1 MSAYSIRTE
10 VKHPSASSAVDW
22 ENLTFGRTFSD
33 HMFVVDFD
41 GNQWVDPRIVPYGPM
56 SFDPAISAIHYGQ
69 SIFEGLKAFK
79 GNDGKVRVFRPE
91 MNARRLNHSAKRM
104 CMAELPESL
113 FLEGLLKLLA
123 LDAAWV
129 HPEDGYSLYI
139 RPFMFATETYLGI
152 KPSDTYRFVIMTSP
166 VKAYYQGAIR
176 VKVERHYTRAASG
189 GTGSAKAAGNYAASL
204 YPAKLAQ
211 EQGFRQLIWT
221 DAANHEYLE
230 ESGTMNLFF
239 MRNGLLHTPTTESD
253 TILAG
258 VTRDS
263 ILTLANSWGV
273 PIETRRI
280 KVTELQEGLRDGS
293 ITELF
298 GAGTAA
304 TIAQIESI
312 RIDEEDFTP
321 PPVEERAFSN
331 KVAETLTGIKKGV
344 LEDPFGWVHL
354 VQG

>member
-1 MSAYSIRTE
+1 MSPYNIRTE
-10 VKHPSASSAVDW
+10 AKQPSAASAVDW

-41 GNQWVDPRIVPYGPM
+41 GQDWVDPRIVPYGPM

-69 SIFEGLKAFK
+69 SIFEGLKAYK
-79 GNDGKVRVFRPE
+79 GADGKVRVFRPE
-91 MNARRLNHSAKRM
+91 MNARRLNHSATRM
-104 CMAELPESL
+104 CMATLPESL
-113 FLEGLLKLLA
+113 FLEGLNRLLA
-123 LDAAWV
+123 LDSDWV
-129 HPEDGYSLYI
+129 YPAEGYSLYI
-139 RPFMFATETYLGI
+139 RPFMFATEAYLGI
-152 KPSDTYRFVIMTSP
+152 KPSDTYRFIIMTSP

-221 DAANHEYLE
+221 DAASHEYLE

-239 MRNGLLHTPTTESD
+239 MKNGVLHTPSTESD
-253 TILAG
+253 TILSG

-263 ILTLANSWGV
+263 ILSLAKSWGV
-273 PIETRRI
+273 PVETRRI
-280 KVTELQEGLRDGS
+280 KVTELQEGLREGS
-293 ITELF
+293 VTELF

-321 PPVEERAFSN
+321 PPVEERQFSN
-331 KVAETLTGIKKGV
+331 KVAKTLSGIKTGA
-344 LEDPFGWVHL
+344 LEDSFGWVHL
-354 VQG
+354 IG